1 MEAKKLFHEKVAE
14 KLIEK
19 LKEGTAPWQRPWA
32 AGDPGAFMPINPTT
46 GKRYRGINA
55 ILLMSQNFPDQR
67 WMTYKQA
74 AAVEAQVRKGE
85 TGTPIQYWKF
95 TEEQTRHDANGAPVL
110 DAKGE
115 PVKETVKLERP
126 RVFFATVFNADQ
138 IDGLPALQPRKEKDW
153 NTLDRAEQILR
164 SSGAVIRHGEQN
176 RAFYRPATDSI
187 HLPDKGQFPTADNY
201 YATALHEL
209 GHWTGHESRLHR
221 DLVHPFGSEE
231 YAKEELRAEIASMIL
246 GDELGIGHDPGQ
258 HAAYV
263 ASWIKALEE
272 DPMEIFRAAADAEK
286 IQDYI
291 LDLERK
297 QVQELA
303 SQQSQVEEQN
313 QVVAELLELHQSAGG
328 DSALEAWENLEMTA
342 QALGLTAFIG
352 RGGGAEN
359 DPPYVVAYAE
369 PTGQRLPGT
378 SEIFKNGKAAT
389 FINGQH
395 LPGNGLTSSLERQ
408 SAALNNAVS
417 LVWSQALPPDI
428 ASVVE
433 ARLDLLNGD
442 VLSLGRNRQA
452 FDQQAEE
459 TLGFTLPLDWT
470 GAVRISGIIEREG
483 KILHV
488 GETERP
494 EAFQLYASKGGA
506 RPGEDPFVLLAT
518 HLAEPVARELADW
531 LALIDAHSQTNQH
544 DKAAKLARINE
555 ERVGRDPNSTVEDLS
570 VAKELRKDAE
580 FKASRHDE
588 GASHRQA
595 EDKRGLQQGAS
606 PERIYLSV
614 PFKQKEEAKALGAK
628 WDRQG
633 QSWYVPG
640 HLDAAPFARWAKA
653 AAGTP
658 EASQAVPPAQSPKP
672 ARDRL
677 YLAVPYGEHLAAKAA
692 GALWDKT
699 AKSWYAGPKA
709 DLPKLDHWSADKDA
723 GQQGPAMRPQEEF
736 GEALRALGCETDSQ
750 HPVMD
755 GAKHRIAVAG
765 DKKGEQSGFYVGH
778 LDGHPAGYIKN
789 NRTGIDMRWKS
800 KGYVFDPEEKAQL
813 QAAAAAKLQA
823 RELEHA
829 RLLEQTAQRVGRQML
844 DLVPVTQPTAYL
856 EAKGIEPHAGVMT
869 DKEGRKTYIPA
880 FDADGKQW
888 TMQYIQEDGTKRF
901 AKDSRK
907 EGCYHAVGGLD
918 ALAKAPVLV
927 IGEGD
932 ATAGSLSQTLGFAT
946 VAAFDSG
953 NLVQVARN
961 LHEKY
966 PEKPVIIAG
975 DDDKHLEATQGVNPG
990 RSKAEEAARAVGGKV
1005 LLPIFAPG
1013 EGVHPKGLAP
1023 VTPQAYRE
1031 HQSAAKTL
1039 EAARR
1044 EPGRLQLTEQQ
1055 AAGLKGALLSQEQ
1068 LTAIDTMKQHTDF
1081 NDLATRSRL
1090 GIEGIRRQ
1098 VNPIVEVVVDKNQVW
1113 IEPREEQQR
1122 EQVVE
1127 QSKKTD
1133 EQQEQGKPVKQ
1144 PRQLKQPR
1152 QPKQPRAA
1160 KLR

>member
-1 MEAKKLFHEKVAE
+1 MEAKTLFHEKVAE

-19 LKEGTAPWQRPWA
+19 LKEGTAPWQKPWA
-32 AGDPGAFMPINPTT
+32 AGDPGALLPINPTT

-55 ILLMSQNFPDQR
+55 ILLMSQGFSDQR

-74 AAVEAQVRKGE
+74 AAAEAQVRKGE

-95 TEEQTRHDANGAPVL
+95 TEEQTRHDASGAPVL

-115 PVKETVKLERP
+115 PVKDTVKLERP

-263 ASWIKALEE
+263 ASWIKTLEE
-272 DPMEIFRAAADAEK
+272 DSMEIFRAAADAEK

-297 QVQELA
+297 QVQEQALQG
-303 SQQSQVEEQN
+303 SQAEEQK
-313 QVVAELLELHQSAGG
+313 QVLVELSELHQSVEG
-328 DSALEAWENLEMTA
+328 DSALEAWENLETTA
-342 QALGLTAFIG
+342 QALGLMAVIG
-352 RGGGAEN
+352 RGGSAEN
-359 DPPYVVAYAE
+359 DSPYVVAYADQA
-369 PTGQRLPGT
+369 GQRLPVT

-389 FINGQH
+389 MVNGQH
-395 LPGNGLTSSLERQ
+395 LPGNGLTSNLEWQ

-417 LVWSQALPPDI
+417 LDRSQVLSPQI
-428 ASVVE
+428 AGVVE
-433 ARLDLLNGD
+433 ARLDLLYGD
-442 VLSLGRNRQA
+442 VLSLDRNRDA
-452 FDQQAEE
+452 FDQQAKN
-459 TLGFTLPLDWT
+459 TLGFTLPHDWT
-470 GAVRISGIIEREG
+470 GETRTVGIIEREG
-483 KILHV
+483 RILHV
-488 GETERP
+488 GETGEQP
-494 EAFQLYASKGGA
+494 EAFQLYASKGSA
-506 RPGEDPFVLLAT
+506 QPGEDPFVLLAT
-518 HLAEPVARELADW
+518 HLSEPVARELADR
-531 LALIDAHSQTNQH
+531 LALIDAHSQTNQY
-544 DKAAKLARINE
+544 DKAAKLACINE
-555 ERVGRDPNSTVEDLS
+555 ERVARDPSSTIEDLS

-580 FKASRHDE
+580 FKASKHSE
-588 GASHRQA
+588 KVQHQQA
-595 EDKRGLQQGAS
+595 QAKSGQQQGAS
-606 PERIYLSV
+606 STRTFIDV

-628 WDRQG
+628 WDRLG
-633 QSWYVPG
+633 QSWYVPAN
-640 HLDAAPFARWAKA
+640 LDAAPFARWAKGTATAPETPKPA
-653 AAGTP
+653 A
-658 EASQAVPPAQSPKP
+658 PAQSLKP
-672 ARDRL
+672 ARERL

-709 DLPKLDHWSADKDA
+709 DLPKLEHWSADRQTV
-723 GQQGPAMRPQEEF
+723 QQGPAMRPQEEF
-736 GEALRALGCETDSQ
+736 GEALRSLGCELDGP
-750 HPVMD
+750 HPVLD
-755 GAKHRIAVAG
+755 GAKHRLAVAG

-800 KGYVFDPEEKAQL
+800 KGYVFDPEQKAQL

-823 RELEHA
+823 REVEHVK
-829 RLLEQTAQRVGRQML
+829 LLEQTAQRVERQML
-844 DLVPVTQPTAYL
+844 DLMPVTRPTAYL
-856 EAKGIEPHAGVMT
+856 QAKGIEPHAGVMT
-869 DKEGRKTYIPA
+869 DKEGLKTYIPA

-907 EGCYHAVGGLD
+907 EGCFHAVGGLD

-927 IGEGD
+927 IGEGY

-953 NLVQVARN
+953 NLVHVARN
-961 LHEKY
+961 LHKKF
-966 PEKPVIIAG
+966 PDKLIIIAG
-975 DDDKHLEATQGVNPG
+975 DDDKHLEITQGMNPG
-990 RSKAEEAARAVGGKV
+990 YAKAEEAAKAVGGKV

-1013 EGVHPKGLAP
+1013 EGVYPKGLAP

-1031 HQSAAKTL
+1031 HLSASKTL
-1039 EAARR
+1039 EEAQR

-1055 AAGLKGALLSQEQ
+1055 TAGLKAVLLSQEQ
-1068 LTAIDTMKQHTDF
+1068 LTAIDAMKQHTDF

-1098 VNPIVEVVVDKNQVW
+1098 VNSIVDAMVERHQAR

-1122 EQVVE
+1122 EQLVE
-1127 QSKKTD
+1127 QSRKEEERQK
-1133 EQQEQGKPVKQ
+1133 QGKPA
-1144 PRQLKQPR
+1144 KQPR
-1152 QPKQPRAA
+1152 QPKLSRAA